1 MASDSALATVFRRGM
16 NEVYRVD
23 GPIGI
28 PPGTKVSLPD
38 DPNQYEITAR
48 WFDVAEGFVYDLG
61 LPTD

>member
-1 MASDSALATVFRRGM
+1 M